1 MKTKKLT
8 EIALLTAVA
17 LIIFVIELQI
27 PNPVPIP
34 GAKLGLANIITVFAV
49 YQYRARE
56 VGLIVFA
63 RILLGSFFSG
73 NMMAAMYSIAGGLLC
88 LIGMLG
94 LKHILSEKYI
104 WVCSVLGAVLHN
116 MGQIMVACLIAGWGL
131 IIYLPF
137 LLVSGCIAGAFTG
150 GCAQVIIKRFHKE
163 GEDLEWGRDSIVFKV
178 RRRRCEESNEY

>member
-63 RILLGSFFSG
+63 RILLGSFFS
-73 NMMAAMYSIAGGLLC
+73 ASSLL
-88 LIGMLG
+88 L
-94 LKHILSEKYI
+94 
-104 WVCSVLGAVLHN
+104 
-116 MGQIMVACLIAGWGL
+116 
-131 IIYLPF
+131 
-137 LLVSGCIAGAFTG
+137 
-150 GCAQVIIKRFHKE
+150 
-163 GEDLEWGRDSIVFKV
+163 
-178 RRRRCEESNEY
+178 